1 MKLKTKLLL
10 VVLPLVLASILAMGA
25 LSIRIAER
33 SVRESAFLYLDTLGR
48 SYIHDHP
55 ARLNDLLKING
66 LDGMDSYVAEFG
78 KKAAAAAQNT
88 PVRESGNI
96 FALDGKGALVFA
108 REDLD
113 SVAVAS

>member
-1 MKLKTKLLL
+1 MKLRTKLLS

-78 KKAAAAAQNT
+78 KKAAAAAITTAMIPSAQPYPHGQLN
-88 PVRESGNI
+88 SGMKSKFI
-96 FALDGKGALVFA
+96 P
-108 REDLD
+108 
-113 SVAVAS
+113 